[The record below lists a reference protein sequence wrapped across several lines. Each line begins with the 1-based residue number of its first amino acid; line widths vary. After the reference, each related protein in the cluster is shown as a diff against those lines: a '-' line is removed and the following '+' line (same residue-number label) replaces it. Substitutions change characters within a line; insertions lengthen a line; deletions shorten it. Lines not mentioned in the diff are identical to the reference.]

1 MIVLDFIGA
10 LAFLFAIGYLLY
22 FLFMKVRKKEK
33 VFSKKLFIS
42 TFLGSF
48 ILLAISMQFETVPG
62 TQYNEQVKLNKDLQ
76 LKVDTLNDE
85 LESLKDDMVKV
96 SEESQR
102 ILDAENEQLE
112 GFELEKKVLKEEQDK
127 MKDQI
132 TTLQNENKDLSTKL
146 ANAQKSSQLA
156 TSSDNYSTSSGTS
169 NTQSATASTSQD
181 VYYKNCSQVRAAG
194 AAPIRTGDPGYA
206 RHLDRDG
213 DGIGCE

>member
-10 LAFLFAIGYLLY
+10 LTLLFSMGYLLY

-33 VFSKKLFIS
+33 IFSKKLFFS

-48 ILLAISMQFETVPG
+48 LLLAISMQFDTVPG

-76 LKVDTLNDE
+76 LRVDTLNGE
-85 LESLKDDMVKV
+85 LESLKDDMAKI
-96 SEESQR
+96 SEKNQS
-102 ILDAENEQLE
+102 ILDAESEQLE

-132 TTLQNENKDLSTKL
+132 ATLQNENKDLSTKL
-146 ANAQKSSQLA
+146 ANAQKSSQPA
-156 TSSDNYSTSSGTS
+156 ASSNNSSTSSGTN
-169 NTQSATASTSQD
+169 NTQSTSASSSQN

-194 AAPIRTGDPGYA
+194 ASPIRTGDPGYA